1 MTTSLK
7 DKTIKGMFWSVIE
20 RFGSIMLQFIANIL
34 LARILDP
41 VDFGLVGMIMVFIAI
56 SNTIVESGLGA
67 ALVNKKEATEKDF
80 STIFYMN
87 TALSLIFFIL
97 LISFAPYIAEYYR
110 QPQLTLLL
118 RTLSVILIFNALN
131 NIQYTQL
138 IKNINFKQLAKV
150 NLAATSIACLVSVIM
165 AYKGFGVWSLVIQ
178 LVLIAFIRTILF
190 WMWSK
195 WRPKLIFSISSL
207 KELFGFGSKLLLSAL
222 LDTIYNNLQALVIGR
237 VFSAKDLGFYT
248 QAKKFEEVPSYTFS
262 SVVNQVTFPVFVT
275 MQDDSEKLKNGV
287 RKSMKLLVFM
297 QFPLMFFLILI
308 AKPLFELLF
317 TSKWNDAVPYF
328 QLLCFSG
335 MLLSMHNTNLNI
347 LKAIG
352 KSNIFLYLEVAKKVI
367 GLLALI
373 VGMQFGVMG
382 MVAGIA
388 VSSYLSLFLNAYYSG
403 GKIGYGVIG
412 QMKDVFPAYFLA
424 FSLALALYIPLN
436 LSNINNYLYVSVAL
450 FLYSTAY
457 LGLAK
462 LFKFEA
468 FALLLSIFNDKIISR
483 LRK

>member
-248 QAKKFEEVPSYTFS
+248 QAKKFEEDRK
-262 SVVNQVTFPVFVT
+262 SVV
-275 MQDDSEKLKNGV
+275 
-287 RKSMKLLVFM
+287 
-297 QFPLMFFLILI
+297 
-308 AKPLFELLF
+308 
-317 TSKWNDAVPYF
+317 
-328 QLLCFSG
+328 
-335 MLLSMHNTNLNI
+335 
-347 LKAIG
+347 
-352 KSNIFLYLEVAKKVI
+352 
-367 GLLALI
+367 
-373 VGMQFGVMG
+373 
-382 MVAGIA
+382 
-388 VSSYLSLFLNAYYSG
+388 
-403 GKIGYGVIG
+403 
-412 QMKDVFPAYFLA
+412 
-424 FSLALALYIPLN
+424 
-436 LSNINNYLYVSVAL
+436 
-450 FLYSTAY
+450 
-457 LGLAK
+457 
-462 LFKFEA
+462 
-468 FALLLSIFNDKIISR
+468 
-483 LRK
+483 